1 MFRFSL
7 LCSLLVFAASVA
19 KAVMIGWN
27 LPAVDRDI
35 LNSTVYVYASS
46 APVSAY
52 SAGSE
57 TWTDGGET
65 TFKNKLKNPSD
76 PVELTTD
83 ASKIASFSTEEGLS
97 VWADLKTLT
106 SGTYYYLVFVANG
119 GGNAA
124 SGTYAIAGAQYV
136 TTGQGGKITSPGFY
150 DVEADSDPDYVGE
163 FADLSWIAANHK
175 SAPEPTVLALLALG
189 FAGLALRRKVA

>member
-1 MFRFSL
+1 
-7 LCSLLVFAASVA
+7 
-19 KAVMIGWN
+19 MIGWN
-27 LPAVDRDI
+27 LPAVDSDI

-46 APVSAY
+46 TPVNAY

-57 TWTDGGET
+57 TWTSVGQT
-65 TFKNKLKNPSD
+65 TFAGKLTDPSG
-76 PVELTTD
+76 PVTLKTN
-83 ASKIASFSTEEGLS
+83 ASDIAGFSQTEGLS
-97 VWADLKTLT
+97 VWANLGTLT
-106 SGTYYYLVFVANG
+106 SGTYYYLVFVAND

-136 TTGQGGKITSPGFY
+136 TTGQGGKITSPGFF
-150 DVEADSDPDYVGE
+150 DVEANSDPDYVGD